1 MVRKQLYIEE
11 QQEQALKSRARE
23 LGVTE
28 AEIVR
33 DALDRLLAEPAA
45 PRHAAWVGRERLLS
59 VLDSAF
65 DTAAQVARPPKNV
78 RLSREDAYDGPRFTR
93 WDDVPD
99 QR

>member
-33 DALDRLLAEPAA
+33 DALDRLLAEPAT
-45 PRHAAWVGRERLLS
+45 PRYAARVARERLLS
-59 VLDSAF
+59 ELDSAF
-65 DTAAQVARPPKNV
+65 NDAAQVARPPENI
-78 RLSREDAYDGPRFTR
+78 RFSREDAYAEPRFTR
-93 WDDVPD
+93 WDEAPD
-99 QR
+99 ER

>member
-33 DALDRLLAEPAA
+33 DALDRLLAEPAT
-45 PRHAAWVGRERLLS
+45 PRNAAQSARERVLSELDAAFDDAAHAA
-59 VLDSAF
+59 
-65 DTAAQVARPPKNV
+65 TPPAHTRFN
-78 RLSREDAYDGPRFTR
+78 RADAYDEPRFNR
-93 WDDVPD
+93 WNDTPD
-99 QR
+99 KQ